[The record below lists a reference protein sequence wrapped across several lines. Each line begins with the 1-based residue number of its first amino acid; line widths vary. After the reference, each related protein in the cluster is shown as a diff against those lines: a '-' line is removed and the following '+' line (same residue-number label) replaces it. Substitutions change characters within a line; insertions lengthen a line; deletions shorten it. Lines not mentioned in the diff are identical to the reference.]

1 MPEMSNAFI
10 PEHKGEKEP
19 REKIL
24 KLGKKNYRLSSSQIT
39 WSYY

>member
-24 KLGKKNYRLSSSQIT
+24 KTWQKNY
-39 WSYY
+39 